1 MEDVDVRRRLGDT
14 ATLDG
19 RATSGLTAPTTRYAR
34 SGDVHIA
41 YQVIEQTTSTPSGL
55 DVVVAPGFV
64 SHLDLQWTMPGFA
77 AFVRGLTRFARVILF
92 DKRGSGL
99 SDPSADADRF
109 DRRMDDI
116 TAVMDAARSERAVL
130 LGLSEGGPL
139 AALFAAA
146 HPDRVAA
153 LVLYGTFAR
162 GSVIGDRTFARFE
175 DAIDRWGD
183 GLTADLFVAPDEV
196 GPMVRNVTGLFER
209 ASLPPGLARSLLRS
223 IRECDVRVALG
234 AVSCPTVVLHR
245 EDDPFAEASWAGEL
259 ADHIAG
265 AQLVFLPGDSHLPW
279 IGDSGDL
286 IDRIERFVT
295 GRSSAGGSNEQVLLG
310 TVLFTDIVGSTP
322 LAARL
327 GDDDWIRLLDNHN
340 GIVRRV
346 LAAYRGIEI
355 DRTGDGFFAFFDAPA
370 RAVECAR
377 ALSFAVRPLGLEI
390 RAGLHTGPCRV
401 VDVRSLAGLSVHI
414 GARIGALAGPSEVL
428 ASRAVAELCTGTT
441 LRFERVGPTSLT
453 GVPEPID
460 VVRLLPDDPSS
471 ATSGDDDAVERRLRR
486 PDRVSLAIARAAP
499 RALRAAARLAGART

>member
-14 ATLDG
+14 DTLEG
-19 RATSGLTAPTTRYAR
+19 RVTIGLSAPTTRYAR
-34 SGDVHIA
+34 SDDVHIA

-99 SDPSADADRF
+99 SDPSPDADRF

-223 IRECDVRVALG
+223 IRECDVRSALG

-245 EDDPFAEASWAGEL
+245 EHDPFAEARWAQEL
-259 ADHIAG
+259 AEHIAG
-265 AQLVFLPGDSHLPW
+265 AELVSLPGDSHLPW
-279 IGDSGDL
+279 IGDSADL

-295 GRSSAGGSNEQVLLG
+295 GRSSANGSDERVLG
-310 TVLFTDIVGSTP
+310 TVVFTDIVGSTP
-322 LAARL
+322 LAAEL
-327 GDDDWIRLLDNHN
+327 GDDDWTRLLDTHN

-428 ASRAVAELCTGTT
+428 ASRAVAELCTGTN
-441 LRFERVGPTSLT
+441 LRFEPVGPTALA
-453 GVPEPID
+453 GVPEPVD

-471 ATSGDDDAVERRLRR
+471 ATSGGDDAASERRLRR

>member
-1 MEDVDVRRRLGDT
+1 MSAL
-14 ATLDG
+14 A
-19 RATSGLTAPTTRYAR
+19 SPTTRYAR
-34 SGDVHIA
+34 SDDVHVA
-41 YQVIEQTTSTPSGL
+41 YQVIDRTGPGPGVDL
-55 DVVVAPGFV
+55 VVAPGFV

-77 AFVRGLTRFARVILF
+77 AFVRGLTRFSRVILF

-99 SDPSADADRF
+99 SDPSPDADRF

-116 TAVMDAARSERAVL
+116 TAVMDAARSERAVI

-139 AALFAAA
+139 AALFAATHA
-146 HPDRVAA
+146 DRVAS

-162 GSVIGDRTFARFE
+162 GSVIGARTLARFD

-223 IRECDVRVALG
+223 IRECDVRAALG
-234 AVSCPTVVLHR
+234 AISCPTLVMHR
-245 EDDPFAEASWAGEL
+245 VEDPFAEERWGREL
-259 ADHIAG
+259 ADGIDG
-265 AQLVFLPGDSHLPW
+265 AEFLSLPGDSHLPW
-279 IGDSGDL
+279 IGDSADL
-286 IDRIERFVT
+286 VDRIERFAT
-295 GRSSAGGSNEQVLLG
+295 GSSTTDGLDEQVLG

-322 LAARL
+322 LAAEL
-327 GDDDWIRLLDNHN
+327 GDSDWTRLLDAHN

-346 LAAYRGIEI
+346 LAAYRGVEV

-377 ALSFAVRPLGLEI
+377 ALSFAVRPLGIEI
-390 RAGLHTGPCRV
+390 RAGLHTGPCRL

-414 GARIGALAGPSEVL
+414 GARIGGLAGASEVL
-428 ASRAVAELCTGTT
+428 ASRAVADLCTGTG
-441 LRFERVGPTSLT
+441 LRFETVGPTSLA
-453 GVPEPID
+453 GVPEPVD
-460 VVRLLPDDPSS
+460 VVRLLPDEPGR
-471 ATSGDDDAVERRLRR
+471 ANGDDADVVRRLRR
-486 PDRVSLAIARAAP
+486 PDRLSLAIARTAP